1 VRYYRPATGN
11 VLPLAPVLESWD
23 RAGNS
28 SQTRL
33 NAFLTSV
40 EGQLRDLDPSAPLAL
55 SLTVGLPSTSS
66 LTTGGRDLDNY
77 LLPVVRRLG
86 HERFFAVFGQKVHGD
101 SSTLAV
107 ERIRELADDSWVPQ
121 MKVRTTSSAQSP
133 AWKHE
138 VAAACGAAAP
148 QNHLAGALALEIHY
162 RLSAGRNWAQL
173 WKPTIDALGAVL
185 GVPNPMRPF
194 APNDDRLVSLALSR
208 SVDETLGW
216 GIEVLVRWSQV

>member
-1 VRYYRPATGN
+1 MRYYRPATGQ

-23 RAGNS
+23 RAGSS
-28 SQTRL
+28 SQSRL

-40 EGQLRDLDPSAPLAL
+40 EGQMRDLDPSAQLAL

-66 LTTGGRDLDNY
+66 LTTGGRDLDNF
-77 LLPVVRRLG
+77 LLPVVRHLG
-86 HERFFAVFGQKVHGD
+86 HDRFFAVFGQKVQGE

-107 ERIRELADDSWVPQ
+107 ERLRELDDDSWVPQ

-138 VAAACGAAAP
+138 VAAACLAAAP
-148 QNHLAGALALEIHY
+148 QKPLTGALALEIHY
-162 RLSAGRNWAQL
+162 CVSAGRNWAQL

-194 APNDDRLVSLALSR
+194 APNDDRVVSLALSR
-208 SVDETLGW
+208 SVDEKLGW
-216 GIEVLVRWSQV
+216 EIEVFVHWSQV